1 VTLLVMLATKNC
13 ELHHVMIAINCKSNT
28 EDCFFPTAAAADAAF
43 SYLLTVDANVF
54 CLQF

>member
-1 VTLLVMLATKNC
+1 MLATKNC

-28 EDCFFPTAAAADAAF
+28 EDCFFPTAAAAADAAF